1 MANIITNAVNNMFE
15 YMAQKI
21 SAHMQ
26 DTRGKDYQVLG
37 RYYEGNHRPQLKITQ
52 GRQDDNI
59 IQNWVGLVVDRSI
72 SRLYQGGVKW
82 KLPEGS
88 DEQQEYLQRVWDLNK
103 QEIFLYQLGL
113 HGAIYGTPFV
123 KISPDGL
130 VDPYTGKTYPRL
142 IALDPE
148 TVRVRV
154 SKHDMQE
161 VEEYIIEYSYV
172 DDGATVSYREITKH
186 KDNEQDSEND
196 VDTWVVETWEQRGGG
211 AWMMVESYDWLYPFP
226 PIIHWK
232 NLPSL
237 KSAYGDSEIDD
248 AVNIQDKSNFVASN
262 TSKIIKFHA
271 HPETIGTGFSVKDMT
286 QIDSAVGTFR
296 AISND
301 KAQVFNL
308 EMQSDLSSSRAF
320 GQDLRQSIFDIS
332 REVDLSSLKDNLGAL
347 TNFGLRVLYTDSLNK
362 NDTKRQLYG
371 DAFKELNRRLLVLGG
386 WEMQDSNPGSVV
398 WGDAM
403 PINVLE
409 ELQADQLALDLQLVD
424 RETVAKRYQN
434 RYGVDYENIKEN
446 LQNEKTQANEN
457 NDNIGAMI
465 LRNFNQGRNANAE
478 PATNNATP
486 AGATPRGG

>member
-1 MANIITNAVNNMFE
+1 MANIFTNVVNNAFE

-26 DTRGKDYQVLG
+26 DSRGKDYRVLG
-37 RYYEGNHRPQLKITQ
+37 SYYEGNHRPQLKITQ
-52 GRQDDNI
+52 GKQDDNI
-59 IQNWVGLVVDRSI
+59 TQNWTGLVVDRSI

-88 DEQQEYLQRVWDLNK
+88 DAQQEYLQRVWDLNK
-103 QEIFLYQLGL
+103 QEILLYQLGL

-123 KISPDGL
+123 KISPDGIL
-130 VDPYTGKTYPRL
+130 DPYTEQYYPRL
-142 IALDPE
+142 IPVDPE
-148 TVRVRV
+148 VIRVQV
-154 SKHDMQE
+154 SRHDMQE
-161 VEEYIIEYSYV
+161 VEKYIIEYSAV
-172 DDGATVSYREITKH
+172 DDGQTVSYKEITKH
-186 KDNEQDSEND
+186 ADMEEEGEND
-196 VDTWVVETWEQRGGG
+196 VDTWVIEYWEQRGGS
-211 AWMMVESYDWLYPFP
+211 AWEMTEAIDWRYPFP

-248 AVNIQDKSNFVASN
+248 AINIQDKSNFVASN

-271 HPETIGTGFSVKDMT
+271 HPQTVGTGFSVKDMT
-286 QIDSAVGTFR
+286 QIETSVGTFR
-296 AISND
+296 AITND

-347 TNFGLRVLYTDSLNK
+347 TNFGLRVLYTDSINK

-386 WEMQDSNPGSVV
+386 YTLEASNPGDVV

-403 PINVLE
+403 PVNILE

-424 RETVAKRYQN
+424 RETVAKRYQI
-434 RYGVDYENIKEN
+434 RYGVDYETVKAN
-446 LQNEKTQANEN
+446 LENEKVQGNAS

-465 LRNFNQGRNANAE
+465 LRNFNQGRVANE
-478 PATNNATP
+478 PTTNNPTA
-486 AGATPRGG
+486 AGAVTRGG